1 MSPENP
7 SSERVLATVL
17 FTDIV
22 GSTQRLAEM
31 GDQGWGALLERHH
44 EVVRTELARHGG
56 REVSTTGDGFVAV
69 FDSPAQAIRCALA
82 IRDALGPL
90 GIEVRAGLHSGEI
103 ERHGDQIGG
112 IAVHTAA
119 RVAALG
125 GPGEVLTSRT
135 VRDLVSGAGFSL
147 IDLGE
152 RKLKGVPDRWR
163 IFKVHGGEA
172 SSRGG
177 TSVPSPVGLWS
188 RVRSRPW
195 VPVTAAAVALS
206 ILMLFIVFRDR
217 QRIAADEAQNPSTVA
232 APAREAPQASIAVL
246 PFDNMS
252 ADEENEYFADGLAE
266 EILNALANVPGL
278 KVAARTSS
286 FSFKGK
292 DADIPTI
299 AGALGVRTV
308 LEGSVRKSGD
318 RVRITAQLVNAEDGL
333 HLWSE
338 TYDRNLDDI
347 FVVQEEIARAI
358 VEALE
363 VQLAAGAALVERPTR
378 NQAAYEEYLRGRFL
392 WNRRNV
398 EPLQAAVEHFE
409 RAVDLDPEF
418 ALAWAGLADA
428 HLTLAWYVTRT
439 DWDALLESGRE
450 AAERALVID
459 PDLAQAHIALGLY
472 HATRFEWAAADEE
485 FQRGLSLD
493 PRYST
498 GHYWYAFTIGPQG
511 RLDEAIEH
519 ARIATELDPLSLINV
534 RGYGWILM
542 WAGRYEEALDV
553 ADRIRELDPN
563 FVPNYALYARIYA
576 VQGQWQEAAEAFV
589 RSAELRG
596 WDPAGIRAASAAME
610 RHAKEGQPV
619 PIPAELD
626 MTVPRNML
634 QAEIIA
640 MMGQP
645 DSAIAILQRMHDEGD
660 PNLRE
665 IGIEPLLAPL
675 HDDPRFVA
683 LLEQMGLAPIEA
695 ARAWMKDR

>member
-1 MSPENP
+1 MTPRSGP
-7 SSERVLATVL
+7 ERVLATVL

-22 GSTQRLAEM
+22 GSTQRLSEM
-31 GDQGWGALLERHH
+31 GDQRWGALLERHH
-44 EVVRTELARHGG
+44 EIVRIELADHGG

-69 FDSPAQAIRCALA
+69 FDAPAPAIRCALA
-82 IRDALGPL
+82 IRDALDTL
-90 GIEVRAGLHSGEI
+90 KIEVRAGLHSGEI
-103 ERHGDQIGG
+103 EMKGDQVGG

-119 RVAALG
+119 RVAALAG
-125 GPGEVLTSRT
+125 AGEIFISRT
-135 VRDLVSGAGFSL
+135 VRDLVSGGGFHV

-163 IFKVHGGEA
+163 VFKVHGDER
-172 SSRGG
+172 SSSARTSG
-177 TSVPSPVGLWS
+177 TSPVELWS
-188 RVRSRPW
+188 RVRGRPW
-195 VPVTAAAVALS
+195 LPATAAAILLS
-206 ILMLFIVFRDR
+206 LVILSLSVYRDR
-217 QRIAADEAQNPSTVA
+217 LGIAADEAGSQATAPVPGGEVA
-232 APAREAPQASIAVL
+232 QASIAVL

-266 EILNALANVPGL
+266 EILNALAHVPGL

-286 FSFKGK
+286 FSFKDK

-299 AGALGVRTV
+299 AEALGVRTV

-318 RVRITAQLVNAEDGL
+318 RVRITTQLVNAEDGL

-338 TYDRNLDDI
+338 TYDRELDDI

-363 VQLAAGAALVERPTR
+363 VRLAAGAALVERPTES
-378 NQAAYEEYLRGRFL
+378 QDAYEEYLRGRFL
-392 WNRRNV
+392 WNRRTV

-409 RAVDLDPEF
+409 RAVALDPEF

-428 HLTLAWYVTRT
+428 HLTLPWYLTRA

-450 AAERALVID
+450 AAERALAID

-472 HATRFEWAAADEE
+472 HASRFEWAAADEE
-485 FQRGLSLD
+485 FQRGLRLD

-498 GHYWYAFTIGPQG
+498 GHYWYAYTIGPQG

-542 WAGRYEEALDV
+542 WSGRYEEALAV
-553 ADRIRELDPN
+553 ADRIRELDPD
-563 FVPNYALYARIYA
+563 FAPNWALYARIYA
-576 VQGQWQEAAEAFV
+576 VQGRWREAAEAFV

-596 WDPAGIRAASAAME
+596 WDPAAIRGATAAME
-610 RHAKEGQPV
+610 RHAKERQPV
-619 PIPAELD
+619 PIPADLE
-626 MTVPRNML
+626 MAVPRNML

-645 DSAIAILQRMHDEGD
+645 DSAMAILQRMHDEGD

-665 IGIEPLLAPL
+665 VGIEPLLAPL

-683 LLEQMGLAPIEA
+683 LLERMGLAPVEA
-695 ARAWMKDR
+695 ARTWMEDR